1 MTLVGWRL
9 VADTKTSNDAAA
21 KAKPAD
27 AEPKAAGR
35 RRITR
40 RKAVESHIRG
50 YFEAL
55 AARDTEGALGHW
67 GDDAV
72 ADIVPMG
79 MLRGRSE
86 LKGFLDGLIAA
97 VPDVELTV
105 ERVVAGEH
113 EAVVEWRRQGTFDG
127 AQFQGIEPTH
137 GHVEL
142 RGVDVFQVEDGLIV
156 SETAYY
162 DSSDFARQI
171 GMLPPQDSGAE
182 RAMKSAF
189 NAVTKVRRAVN
200 ERRPG

>member
-1 MTLVGWRL
+1 M
-9 VADTKTSNDAAA
+9 SNDAAA
-21 KAKPAD
+21 KAKPAEAS

-40 RKAVESHIRG
+40 RKAVEAHIRS

-55 AARDTEGALGHW
+55 AARDVERALGHW
-67 GDDAV
+67 GRDVV
-72 ADIVPMG
+72 ADIVPLG
-79 MLRGRSE
+79 VLRGRDE
-86 LKGFLDGLIAA
+86 LKGFLDGLIAS

-105 ERVVAGEH
+105 ERLVAGER
-113 EAVVEWRRQGTFDG
+113 EAVVEWRRQGTFSG
-127 AQFQGIEPTH
+127 AQFQGIEPTR
-137 GHVEL
+137 GHIEL
-142 RGVDVFQVEDGLIV
+142 RGVDVFQVEDGEIV